1 MTHFL
6 DRILS
11 IMYATPHYICITLH
25 DANLIIDV
33 LIHLNADSVF
43 GPLSGKK
50 RKQRPHLG
58 GLEISRASQH
68 EVPSNTIAYEM

>member
-1 MTHFL
+1 M
-6 DRILS
+6 RI
-11 IMYATPHYICITLH
+11 ALH
-25 DANLIIDV
+25 DADLIIDV

-58 GLEISRASQH
+58 GLEISRASQQD
-68 EVPSNTIAYEM
+68 NRI